1 MRSIKNKRLT
11 IPIAAATALA
21 ASALTACGGQLAA
34 TSSAATEQLAA
45 TSSTATEQT
54 SSATVDSTLA
64 VTTESTSAALETS
77 GYTDGTYQ
85 GSAVRIRWGDVQV
98 QVSIQEGEI
107 SDVEFLTYPTDPRSL
122 QINSQAAPI
131 LTQEAIESQSADVQV
146 ISGATF
152 TSLAFMESL
161 SSALSQA

>member
-1 MRSIKNKRLT
+1 MKSPVKRSSRMNKRLM
-11 IPIAAATALA
+11 IPVAAATALA

-34 TSSAATEQLAA
+34 TSTAATA
-45 TSSTATEQT
+45 QT
-54 SSATVDSTLA
+54 SSATSESMSS
-64 VTTESTSAALETS
+64 VTTESTVAALETT

-85 GSAVRIRWGDVQV
+85 GSAISIRWGDVQV
-98 QVSIQEGEI
+98 QVSIQDGKI

-122 QINSQAAPI
+122 QINRQAAP
-131 LTQEAIESQSADVQV
+131 LLAKEAIESQSADVQV